1 MKITKRYL
9 KQIIKEELAHIMED
23 MSQHD
28 TGMTD
33 PDSPFMTTEPAADR
47 ERRSAIAHDFRQD
60 TEKARQAEIGHDPGA
75 GATGAGG
82 GWSEDPADQEED
94 ARWGMQRRSALQ
106 GTDAIRKE
114 INRLHSA
121 GEIDKNT
128 WRQARRALYKG
139 DDGASALQIVGSARA
154 SKFRSDR
161 KRGILNPSPGGMADY
176 YAQNMED

>member
-9 KQIIKEELAHIMED
+9 KQLIREELAYVFED
-23 MSQHD
+23 MSQHN

-33 PDSPFMTTEPAADR
+33 PDNPLMTTEPPDDRYNRERIAWETRADR
-47 ERRSAIAHDFRQD
+47 
-60 TEKARQAEIGHDPGA
+60 ARAAA
-75 GATGAGG
+75 GEHAGEG
-82 GWSEDPADQEED
+82 GMTHGDVPMTQDPAEHDED